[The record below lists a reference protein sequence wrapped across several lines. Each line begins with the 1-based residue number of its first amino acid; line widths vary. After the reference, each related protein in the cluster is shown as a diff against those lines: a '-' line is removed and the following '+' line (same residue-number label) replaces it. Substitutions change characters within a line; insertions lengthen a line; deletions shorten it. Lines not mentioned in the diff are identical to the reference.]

1 MRAFVGLPLADVD
14 VEHLERVQSGLRL
27 GRHVAAE
34 NLHLTL
40 AFLDEQDTPTLEAL
54 HQELLQISAP
64 ELKLRVDRIDIMGG
78 STPRVL
84 CAMVAEDPAL
94 SALRNDVRQA
104 ARRAEIDLPRE
115 RFRPH
120 ITLARFPRHMEG
132 ADVLAGYLGEV
143 GASSWCLEPTE
154 VFWLYQSV
162 LAPEGPT
169 YTPLAEYPLGR

>member
-14 VEHLERVQSGLRL
+14 VARLERVQSGLRL

-54 HQELLQISAP
+54 HQELLQISAL
-64 ELKLRVDRIDIMGG
+64 ELKLRVDHIDIMGG

-143 GASSWCLEPTE
+143 GASSWCLEPIE
-154 VFWLYQSV
+154 AFWLYQSV

-169 YTPLAEYPLGR
+169 YTPLVEYPLDR